1 MTEILSYA
9 VYRLELDEIE
19 NSDDWFDAYGR
30 LKYKERFLFESLKEA
45 GRIKDGWLIALFAG
59 EQDAVEFCAGA
70 GLGADSDYFYF
81 CLRAEATATIGEGEY
96 VEVGY

>member
-19 NSDDWFDAYGR
+19 GSDDWFDANGR
-30 LKYKERFLFESLKEA
+30 LKYKEQFLFDTLKDA
-45 GRIKDGWLIALFAG
+45 GRIKDGWLVAAFAD
-59 EQDAVEFCAGA
+59 EQYAVEFCSGA
-70 GLGADSDYFYF
+70 GLTASSDYFYF
-81 CLRAEATATIGEGEY
+81 CLRVEATVAVSEGEY